1 MPKKF
6 GFLRFISGLYKVIGI
21 ILIVVGILGAIA
33 VLLSAI
39 LGGASLQE
47 LSNSMDLPRMGLMA
61 GGVLG
66 GIFGSAVFLLS
77 FLLAGIFQ
85 IAISEAILVF
95 LCIEENTRATANLLA
110 RQD

>member
-21 ILIVVGILGAIA
+21 ILIVVGILGAVA

-39 LGGASLQE
+39 LGGNDLQQF
-47 LSNSMDLPRMGLMA
+47 SNNFDMPMQRIT
-61 GGVLG
+61 GGGILG
-66 GIFGSAVFLLS
+66 GLFGSAIFLLS

-85 IAISEAILVF
+85 MAISEAILVF
-95 LCIEENTRATANLLA
+95 LCIEENTRAAASLLA
-110 RQD
+110 HQD